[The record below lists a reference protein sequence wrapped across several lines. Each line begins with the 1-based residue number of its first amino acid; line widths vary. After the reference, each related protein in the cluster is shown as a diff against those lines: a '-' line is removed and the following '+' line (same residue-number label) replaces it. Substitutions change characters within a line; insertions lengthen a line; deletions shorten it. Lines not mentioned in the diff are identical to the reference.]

1 MNHALERSERYGQ
14 PTSWIRCAS
23 PAFSRRI
30 LRHLCQGMAAGTV
43 PRPQAASPPAWAWPG
58 ACLFHRKLP
67 GSSGWMP
74 PVRARSLQ
82 AAAPSMPAIEK
93 KSAMVCDSFCILAF
107 NHIQIDPNGD
117 CRLCCRATDVVRDPA
132 TGISLNIKNISLD
145 HIFHSS
151 YYVKVREQMLSGQ
164 PVEACA
170 RCYAD
175 ESLLGGSY
183 RSFSNSKWQHD
194 PAARASLQ
202 PSLEYIQVNPGNT
215 CNLQCKSCNADY
227 SSSIAAN
234 PVHAQWSPGM
244 ARASQAIPVIP
255 ASNLLSLSTQ
265 ELIDLGSYL
274 SAVYGFQQRAYTLY
288 FPEPPG
294 KRVDQI
300 RARMT
305 SGELITVDRG
315 LLMQGSR
322 QRLGHHLVQV
332 LAVDVWAA
340 NVFGAQS
347 FEVDYLDV
355 AHSKLASAQ
364 AGSPVRAQSLL
375 WRFSTD
381 ADWHAQDAV
390 IFGDIL
396 RNASTLK
403 ELYFTGGE
411 PMMSPLFPKVLRYLR
426 ETGFADSIKIQLN
439 SNISLLTAEIVDLL
453 LGFKDV
459 QFSVSLDGTG
469 EVYEYIRYPSKYAN
483 IQKRL
488 ELLRGVSMTI
498 TLVPILSCFN
508 AANLPELA
516 ALADSYGFDLSI
528 YPAQG
533 PAFVDCS
540 CMAPAAADRAIR
552 RVEQWCDANPA
563 SQLQQQMQSALVHL
577 REARGRHTPEMTR
590 LMLSFCEDVDR
601 QSGRQLADY
610 IPDLDQDCRRYLQQS
625 AVLAR

>member
-1 MNHALERSERYGQ
+1 
-14 PTSWIRCAS
+14 
-23 PAFSRRI
+23 
-30 LRHLCQGMAAGTV
+30 MA
-43 PRPQAASPPAWAWPG
+43 
-58 ACLFHRKLP
+58 
-67 GSSGWMP
+67 P
-74 PVRARSLQ
+74 PVKDQTMA
-82 AAAPSMPAIEK
+82 
-93 KSAMVCDSFCILAF
+93 CDSFCILAF

-132 TGISLNIKNISLD
+132 TGISLNIKNVSLD
-145 HIFHSS
+145 HIFNSS
-151 YYVKVREQMLSGQ
+151 YYAKVREQMLSGQ

-175 ESLLGGSY
+175 ESLLGSSY
-183 RSFSNSKWQHD
+183 RTFSNSKWQHD
-194 PAARASLQ
+194 PAARSALQ
-202 PSLEYIQVNPGNT
+202 PSLQYIQVNPGNT

-227 SSSIAAN
+227 SSSIEAN
-234 PVHAQWSPGM
+234 PVHSQWSPGM
-244 ARASQAIPVIP
+244 AKGSLAIPVIP
-255 ASNLLSLSTQ
+255 ASNRLPISTQ

-274 SAVYGFQQRAYTLY
+274 ASVYNLPLREYTLY

-294 KRVDQI
+294 KRVQQI
-300 RARMT
+300 RARML
-305 SGELITVDRG
+305 SGELTTVDPA
-315 LLMQGSR
+315 LLLQAPR
-322 QRLGHHLVQV
+322 QRLGRHLVQV
-332 LAVDVWAA
+332 LTLDVWAA

-347 FEVDYLDV
+347 FEVEYQDGDR
-355 AHSKLASAQ
+355 SGLASAPAGQQ
-364 AGSPVRAQSLL
+364 ARAQSLL

-396 RNASTLK
+396 NNAPSLK

-469 EVYEYIRYPSKYAN
+469 MVYEYIRYPSKYAN

-488 ELLRGVSMTI
+488 ELLRGTPMTI

-508 AANLPELA
+508 AANLPDIA
-516 ALADSYGFDLSI
+516 ALADSFGFDLSI

-533 PAFVDCS
+533 PAFVDCA
-540 CMAPAAADRAIR
+540 CLAPAAADRAIR
-552 RVEQWCDANPA
+552 LVEQWCHAHPA
-563 SQLQQQMQSALVHL
+563 SPLLQQMQSALVHL

-590 LMLSFCEDVDR
+590 LMLSFCKDVDG
-601 QSGRQLADY
+601 QSGRRLADY
-610 IPDLDQDCRRYLQQS
+610 IPDLYQACRSYLDQGV
-625 AVLAR
+625 VLAR